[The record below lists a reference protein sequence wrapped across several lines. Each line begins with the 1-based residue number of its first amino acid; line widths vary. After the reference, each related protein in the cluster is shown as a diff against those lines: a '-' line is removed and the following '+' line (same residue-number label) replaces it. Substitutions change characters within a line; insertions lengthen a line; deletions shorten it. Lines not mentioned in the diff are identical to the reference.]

1 MTNLLNYLTQ
11 ARLVKAKFETGC
23 CHVRLGS
30 LQLSQ
35 LELHFQSSL
44 RRNLELCYNS
54 IS

>member
-30 LQLSQ
+30 LQASAFAVGASLSIFFKAQ
-35 LELHFQSSL
+35 FGIMLQ
-44 RRNLELCYNS
+44 
-54 IS
+54 